1 MLLFN
6 FNKLNLVFTLRL
18 NNNSDGAFP
27 SERRKKEIL
36 MVICVHNVTN
46 KILSQDS
53 NYIVDMVM
61 LQKIGNSSSRNLNEV
76 IKAVLNFFFYNNILH
91 APKAP
96 KAPKAQRRNQAKV
109 QNATSEQK

>member
-6 FNKLNLVFTLRL
+6 FNKLYLVFTLRL

-61 LQKIGNSSSRNLNEV
+61 LQKIGNCSSSNLNEV
-76 IKAVLNFFFYNNILH
+76 IKAVLNHFFYKNILH
-91 APKAP
+91 VP
-96 KAPKAQRRNQAKV
+96 KAPKAQRRNQAKA
-109 QNATSEQK
+109 QNASSEQK

>member
-1 MLLFN
+1 
-6 FNKLNLVFTLRL
+6 
-18 NNNSDGAFP
+18 
-27 SERRKKEIL
+27 

-61 LQKIGNSSSRNLNEV
+61 LQKIGNSSSSNLNEV

-91 APKAP
+91 APKAQ
-96 KAPKAQRRNQAKV
+96 KAQRRNQAKV